1 MSKHF
6 KLTVTSMTN
15 DPLTKR
21 EKRLIQDVFIYMMDY
36 INDDCFTKTDRK
48 HFDNV
53 YSKLSNDLNNR

>member
-1 MSKHF
+1 
-6 KLTVTSMTN
+6 MTN

>member
-1 MSKHF
+1 
-6 KLTVTSMTN
+6 MTN

-48 HFDNV
+48 HLDNV